1 MGRTLNVNR
10 IVPDDTNTAVND
22 ANAAGVVMITFDAVD
37 AVVPALL
44 DALTMNWYLLFA
56 AAVNE

>member
-1 MGRTLNVNR
+1 VGRTLNVNR

>member
-1 MGRTLNVNR
+1 VGRTLNVNL